1 MLRGGISEPRNRNL
15 FKMFNLIGIG
25 EHAGS
30 GVPDIFDIWKNEGLK
45 EPQVK
50 EQFGAGLPDRT
61 TMILPL
67 MEAEADISE
76 KSQAKSQV
84 KSQIKKADQM
94 ERRAGSVLNVLR
106 AEPTATTPKIAI
118 MLGITERQ
126 VRTVLDQMKDQQIL
140 RFERHGRSG
149 RWIINDS
156 KTEFSIPENVYIIGM
171 MNTADRSLAM
181 MDYALRRRFGFFEIK
196 PGFEA
201 DQFRAYRMGLGSEKF
216 DKLIACVESL
226 NNAIVADESLGEGF
240 CIGHSY
246 FCNLKEVTDRALNS
260 IVEFELIPL
269 LKEYWFDE
277 PLKVKDWI
285 SNLRSAIK

>member
-67 MEAEADISE
+67 MEAEADISG
-76 KSQAKSQV
+76 KSQAKSEV

-94 ERRAGSVLNVLR
+94 ERRSASVLNVLR

-118 MLGITERQ
+118 MLGITERE
-126 VRTVLDQMKDQQIL
+126 VRTV
-140 RFERHGRSG
+140 FEKQRSP
-149 RWIINDS
+149 S
-156 KTEFSIPENVYIIGM
+156 
-171 MNTADRSLAM
+171 
-181 MDYALRRRFGFFEIK
+181 
-196 PGFEA
+196 
-201 DQFRAYRMGLGSEKF
+201 Q
-216 DKLIACVESL
+216 
-226 NNAIVADESLGEGF
+226 
-240 CIGHSY
+240 HS
-246 FCNLKEVTDRALNS
+246 V
-260 IVEFELIPL
+260 
-269 LKEYWFDE
+269 
-277 PLKVKDWI
+277 
-285 SNLRSAIK
+285 

>member
-1 MLRGGISEPRNRNL
+1 MRKSGSKHNQTYHAGGACGSIRIAGDGSDPYETEDVIQESIHFP
-15 FKMFNLIGIG
+15 IGIG

-76 KSQAKSQV
+76 KSQAKSQ
-84 KSQIKKADQM
+84 IKKADQM

-106 AEPTATTPKIAI
+106 TEPTATTPKIAI

-156 KTEFSIPENVYIIGM
+156 KTE
-171 MNTADRSLAM
+171 
-181 MDYALRRRFGFFEIK
+181 
-196 PGFEA
+196 
-201 DQFRAYRMGLGSEKF
+201 
-216 DKLIACVESL
+216 
-226 NNAIVADESLGEGF
+226 
-240 CIGHSY
+240 
-246 FCNLKEVTDRALNS
+246 
-260 IVEFELIPL
+260 
-269 LKEYWFDE
+269 
-277 PLKVKDWI
+277 
-285 SNLRSAIK
+285 

>member
-1 MLRGGISEPRNRNL
+1 VEDVFELSKFDEYKEDNRREVKAAEGGLPKSLWDTYSSMHLAVREAIANCLVNADYFQRWSVVIERYPDRIVLSNPGTIIPGKKQMLRGGISEPRNRNL

-156 KTEFSIPENVYIIGM
+156 KTE
-171 MNTADRSLAM
+171 
-181 MDYALRRRFGFFEIK
+181 
-196 PGFEA
+196 
-201 DQFRAYRMGLGSEKF
+201 
-216 DKLIACVESL
+216 
-226 NNAIVADESLGEGF
+226 
-240 CIGHSY
+240 
-246 FCNLKEVTDRALNS
+246 
-260 IVEFELIPL
+260 
-269 LKEYWFDE
+269 
-277 PLKVKDWI
+277 
-285 SNLRSAIK
+285 